1 MSQFRITKL
10 IYIAAALSLTSQWA
24 WGQFGQKHDPKDDV
38 PAPFKRTA
46 DGHPDMSGLWMA
58 DTLAAWDV
66 EDHQAQ
72 YGIPAGPGVVVDPS
86 DHKIPYQP
94 WALKKRAE
102 LFKDASNDPQAHC
115 HLPGVPRAVYTP
127 FPWEVV
133 QKPGL
138 VVFLYE
144 YPHGIRIVHADG
156 SHQHPTGRDV
166 LNTWMGDSVG
176 HWDGDTLVVD
186 VNGFNDE
193 TWLDMAANFHS
204 DQFHIVER
212 YTMIN
217 PKLIRYQATIDDP
230 KVYTKPWTIAFPIR
244 REEEGRDIMEFECN
258 EGERDLQH
266 YVK

>member
-1 MSQFRITKL
+1 MRKFITGHL
-10 IYIAAALSLTSQWA
+10 VCLAAALSLTPQWA
-24 WGQFGQKHDPKDDV
+24 WGQYGRHHSPKDDA
-38 PAPFKRTA
+38 PAPLKRTA
-46 DGHPDMSGLWMA
+46 DGHPDLSGLWLA
-58 DTLAAWDV
+58 DTLAPWDV
-66 EDHQAQ
+66 EDHEAQ
-72 YGIPAGPGVVVDPS
+72 YGIPAGKGVVVDN

-144 YPHGIRIVHADG
+144 YPHGIRIIHTDG

-176 HWDGDTLVVD
+176 HWEGDTLVVD

-204 DQFHIVER
+204 DQLHVVER

-217 PKLIRYQATIDDP
+217 PKLIRYQATLEDP
-230 KVYTKPWTIAFPIR
+230 KVYTKPWTMEFPIR
-244 REEEGRDIMEFECN
+244 AEEEGKDIMEFECN